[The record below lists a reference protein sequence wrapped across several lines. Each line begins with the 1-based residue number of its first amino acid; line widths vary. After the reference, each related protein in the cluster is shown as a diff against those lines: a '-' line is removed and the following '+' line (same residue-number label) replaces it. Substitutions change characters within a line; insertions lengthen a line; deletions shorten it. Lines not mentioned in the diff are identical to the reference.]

1 MSKLSK
7 PTLGSAA
14 LSFAEAKPASQTGY
28 QPRVFH
34 APEGYKRLT
43 INVPAELHK
52 RLKIIAIERETT
64 ATDILM
70 GLLEKELASKS

>member
-7 PTLGSAA
+7 PTLVSAA
-14 LSFAEAKPASQTGY
+14 LSFAEAKPANPTGY

-52 RLKIIAIERETT
+52 RLKILAIERETT

-70 GLLEKELASKS
+70 SLLERELEKS